1 MFPMRQSMLEV
12 KDPEKISTF
21 LKQARTGY
29 LGLNDSSY
37 PYVVPLNYIWQDDCI
52 YFHGASEGRK
62 MELLNNRPHVCFTV
76 SEDFGT
82 LTDPVPAKTDTAYM
96 SVMVFGKAFVLANV
110 DEATMVMQNML
121 DKYVPGYFQSPLPK
135 AHIDKYRSSLG
146 SRTAVIKIIPDTIT
160 AKENAAENEKKYYPG
175 KTAAVDLR

>member
-12 KDPEKISTF
+12 EDPVKISTF
-21 LKQARTGY
+21 LKGARTGY
-29 LGLNDSSY
+29 LALNDSSY
-37 PYVVPLNYIWQDDCI
+37 PYVVPLNFIWQDDCI

-62 MELLNNRPHVCFTV
+62 MELLLNNPHVCFTV

-96 SVMVFGKAFVLANV
+96 SVMIFGKAFVLSDI

-121 DKYVPGYFQSPLPK
+121 DKYVPGYFQAPLPK
-135 AHIDKYRSSLG
+135 AHVDKYRSSLG
-146 SRTAVIKIIPDTIT
+146 SRTAVIKICPDAIT
-160 AKENAAENEKKYYPG
+160 AKGNFAEEERKYYPG
-175 KTAAVDLR
+175 KTAAADLK